1 MGPGC
6 GLQGIHTPQ
15 SRGAERSLHPSPRFC
30 TFATRPSCAWGGK
43 RWRRETGPSLVRA
56 AGRSRFL
63 APLVAGLAERCGRG
77 PTPPLYKE
85 GEGGMSSRTLLSSI
99 SSCFCFFLSLA
110 MEKGNP
116 GPSTVA
122 ARVAARQRAP
132 PPPEPVVVEP
142 AARGRGG
149 GEAVG
154 EAGAEVVVLG
164 EEEDGAARRLR
175 PRQ

>member
-1 MGPGC
+1 MA
-6 GLQGIHTPQ
+6 
-15 SRGAERSLHPSPRFC
+15 SRI
-30 TFATRPSCAWGGK
+30 
-43 RWRRETGPSLVRA
+43 
-56 AGRSRFL
+56 
-63 APLVAGLAERCGRG
+63 
-77 PTPPLYKE
+77 
-85 GEGGMSSRTLLSSI
+85 LLSSI
-99 SSCFCFFLSLA
+99 TSRFCFFLSSA

-122 ARVAARQRAP
+122 ARVATRQCVP
-132 PPPEPVVVEP
+132 PPHEPAVVEL

-154 EAGAEVVVLG
+154 EAGVEVAVLG

>member
-1 MGPGC
+1 MA
-6 GLQGIHTPQ
+6 
-15 SRGAERSLHPSPRFC
+15 SRI
-30 TFATRPSCAWGGK
+30 
-43 RWRRETGPSLVRA
+43 
-56 AGRSRFL
+56 
-63 APLVAGLAERCGRG
+63 
-77 PTPPLYKE
+77 
-85 GEGGMSSRTLLSSI
+85 LLSSI
-99 SSCFCFFLSLA
+99 SSCFCFFLSPA

-122 ARVAARQRAP
+122 ARVAARQRVP
-132 PPPEPVVVEP
+132 PPPEPAVVEP
-142 AARGRGG
+142 AARGRGR

>member
-1 MGPGC
+1 
-6 GLQGIHTPQ
+6 
-15 SRGAERSLHPSPRFC
+15 
-30 TFATRPSCAWGGK
+30 
-43 RWRRETGPSLVRA
+43 
-56 AGRSRFL
+56 
-63 APLVAGLAERCGRG
+63 
-77 PTPPLYKE
+77 
-85 GEGGMSSRTLLSSI
+85 
-99 SSCFCFFLSLA
+99 

-122 ARVAARQRAP
+122 ARVAARQRVP
-132 PPPEPVVVEP
+132 PSPEPAVVEQD
-142 AARGRGG
+142 ARGRGR